1 MVVGKPYIHFKI
13 NNEPLEAEVDYT
25 YTWATTIEATK
36 GPVNQ
41 PVLVT
46 SAGQAQ
52 ALFGVDMRPYFA
64 QGASSLVIVR
74 VSASSTFNKPSK
86 GVFSFVT
93 AEPIIIRKVEQAT
106 QRRYD
111 FTSYSDANK
120 SEKYASGVVEVVD
133 TLSNGFTQVKVLSND
148 IEGFSGNTYYI
159 SSDAR
164 LDATAYPLFEDENGQ
179 TSANIYVTI
188 DAQNTIP
195 LYTTIDGTKVLVP
208 CKENGVLIPETYT
221 DEWDLDG
228 SKKENANTYPISQT
242 VPFYT
247 EGEYTIPAGTPLFS
261 ITSKYEGDYGI
272 KVSVRESEINDTDID
287 DDIKSYDITLTDP
300 SLGTVR
306 MNSVFDPVKIVNRIN
321 DRGLNFV
328 ARASNA
334 GLAVHEAMISNPIA
348 IEKVAIAGYPN
359 RITTSVNEGVFITPE
374 NGSYSMNLVQALEA
388 QLSGS
393 SNGEWDASEGRI
405 PVNYRAEAHAKG
417 LKVLRKLRIAG
428 IFCMY
433 GDDSIRNEYLEHG
446 INTKEPEKGMN
457 NNETCKWRTIILG
470 ANQHER
476 DVRATLAETANVFNN
491 EYVLFLGQ
499 GLIDTGFN
507 GVAYGRTAAERR
519 RLGVFSDHQL
529 LPYECTQYIAGLRS
543 KLNYDESIFGGQNR
557 KRIRSVGELAI
568 APLLDNEEEY
578 EWEPNTY
585 TYLNEAGVLTFTE
598 EYGNI
603 TLTDGVTTCQTG
615 FEEDEEGVMNILK
628 YAQNSVYNACLPYIG
643 RNINSDLEQSITM
656 DIKSVLDV
664 MKNDHQSIID
674 TDEYQAY
681 TINVSLGSRANQL
694 LGRIYIY
701 LTITPVHALRQI
713 EVEMTVQ

>member
-46 SAGQAQ
+46 SAAQAQ

-64 QGASSLVIVR
+64 QGASSLIIVR

-93 AEPIIIRKVEQAT
+93 AEPIVIHKVEQAT
-106 QRRYD
+106 QKRYD

-120 SEKYASGVVEVVD
+120 TTKYASGVVEVVD
-133 TLSNGFTQVKVLSND
+133 ALPTGFTQVKVLSND
-148 IEGFSGNTYYI
+148 IDGFSGNTYYI
-159 SSDAR
+159 SSNAG
-164 LDATAYPLFEDENGQ
+164 LDAKAYPLFEDENGQ
-179 TSANIYVTI
+179 TAANIYVTI

-195 LYTTIDGTKVLVP
+195 LYITNDGSKALAP

-221 DEWDLDG
+221 DDWDIDG
-228 SKKENANTYPISQT
+228 TKKENANTYQSSQ
-242 VPFYT
+242 VSPFYT
-247 EGEYTIPAGTPLFS
+247 DVEYNIPAGTQLFDIS
-261 ITSKYEGDYGI
+261 SKYEGDYGI
-272 KVSVRESEINDTDID
+272 TVSVRESEINNTDID
-287 DDIKSYDITLTDP
+287 DDIKSYDISLTDP

-306 MNSVFDPVKIVNRIN
+306 MNNVFDPVKIVNRIN

-328 ARASNA
+328 AKVSNA
-334 GLAVHEAMISNPIA
+334 GLAVHEAINSNPIA
-348 IEKVAIAGYPN
+348 IQKTTIAGYPDHI
-359 RITTSVNEGVFITPE
+359 ITPVNDGIFIAPE
-374 NGSYSMNLVQALEA
+374 NGSYSMNLVEVFDAR
-388 QLSGS
+388 LSGS
-393 SNGEWDASEGRI
+393 SNGEWDAVENRI
-405 PVNYRAEAHAKG
+405 PSAYRAEAHAKG
-417 LKVLRKLRIAG
+417 LKLLRKLRIAG
-428 IFCMY
+428 VFCMY
-433 GDDSIRNEYLEHG
+433 GDDSIRNEYQEHG

-470 ANQHER
+470 ANQYER
-476 DVRATLAETANVFNN
+476 DVRATLAATASAINN
-491 EYVLFLGQ
+491 QYVLFLGQ

-507 GVAYGRTAAERR
+507 GVAFSKTAAERR
-519 RLGVFSDHQL
+519 RLGVFNEHQL

-543 KLNYDESIFGGQNR
+543 KLNYDESIFGGQGR
-557 KRIRSVGELAI
+557 KRIRSVGDLEI

-628 YAQNSVYNACLPYIG
+628 YAQNSIYNVCLPYIG
-643 RNINSDLEQSITM
+643 RNINADLEQSITM
-656 DIKSVLDV
+656 DIKSVLEV
-664 MKNDHQSIID
+664 MKNGHQSIID
-674 TDEYQAY
+674 TDEYAAY
-681 TINVSLGSRANQL
+681 TVNVSLGSRANQL

-701 LTITPVHALRQI
+701 LTITPAHALRQI